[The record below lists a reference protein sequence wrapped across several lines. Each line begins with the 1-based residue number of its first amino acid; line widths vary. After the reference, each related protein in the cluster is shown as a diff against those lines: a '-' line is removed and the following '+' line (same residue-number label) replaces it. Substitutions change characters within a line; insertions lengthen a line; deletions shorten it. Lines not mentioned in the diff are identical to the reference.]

1 MKRLSMIAI
10 SAAFIGLMAFPAFG
24 LDTPQA
30 VQSLSSA
37 GTPVGQALLGPTG
50 QALLDASGRPL
61 TVLSVQTEPAQATA
75 VSLAALLKMPI
86 GDLIA
91 DAQAVGISLPMIT
104 AGSMT
109 TVTRSDG
116 GIEKI
121 FAYTGANGDTC
132 VFLADQTGPNVY
144 GIRIADV
151 QANGMGSVLTA
162 HGLNGNFTSPPWY
175 LSKAAKQNYWINTQT
190 TQVFIPAPSTPTPV
204 PLLANSS
211 TSSSARGTGMICY
224 TSDYA
229 TGNQTVSL
237 SGSRHRQQ
245 QMMALVKRLR

>member
-1 MKRLSMIAI
+1 MKRLSLIGMT
-10 SAAFIGLMAFPAFG
+10 AAFIGLMAFPAFG

-37 GTPVGQALLGPTG
+37 GTPVGQALCGPDG
-50 QALLDASGRPL
+50 QPCLDASGRPL
-61 TVLSVQTEPAQATA
+61 TILSVQTEPAQATA
-75 VSLAALLKMPI
+75 FSLASLLKMPV
-86 GDLIA
+86 GDLLA
-91 DAQAVGISLPMIT
+91 DAQCVGISLPMLA

-121 FAYTGANGDTC
+121 FAFTTSNGDTC

-151 QANGMGSVLTA
+151 HSNGVGTVLTA

-175 LSKAAKQNYWINTQT
+175 LSKAAKQNYWMTTQT
-190 TQVFIPAPSTPTPV
+190 AQVFTPPTAPAPG
-204 PLLANSS
+204 PLLANVSP
-211 TSSSARGTGMICY
+211 TSNARGNGQLCF

-229 TGNQTVSL
+229 VGNAMVSL
-237 SGSRHRQQ
+237 SGNRHRQ
-245 QMMALVKRLR
+245 MMMVAKHSR